1 MAKLA
6 VTQEAAE
13 HLHNILL
20 ERATKSDVA
29 LRLVPQ
35 PGGRLV
41 LALDEPGDGDQSIE
55 VAGETVLVIAP
66 PVADLLDG
74 SVIDVEETKDGPKLT
89 INR

>member
-1 MAKLA
+1 
-6 VTQEAAE
+6 
-13 HLHNILL
+13 
-20 ERATKSDVA
+20 
-29 LRLVPQ
+29 
-35 PGGRLV
+35 V